1 MNGSTGAKTGV
12 LALILALLPSILS
25 AAVVRISW
33 NANTESDLE
42 GYRVF
47 YGTSHGRYGN
57 VINVGRRTTIDV
69 SGLAAGMTYYFAVT
83 AYDYSGNESGYSA
96 EQSVTIPSGSAS
108 EGSGSGG
115 GAALIDDIDDIV
127 EWLEQVVRNIFGL
140 DPEVPVYALGDFGT
154 LDPETAVNPS
164 GSVMS
169 KELTGRSAS
178 EHAALCDLYPVRDA
192 ILERGFAFDLSSIYP
207 EGAYLFYPLD
217 TCCPDIDD
225 QIVVPGYAGSFFY
238 VVFGETGAV
247 DHLLHLSVAEEIYE
261 IRSYVPRS
269 ALLIED
275 ITSGLA
281 IDLPAGATKGTK
293 PIAIGWGG
301 VEAFPAASVLASGIY
316 DYYFDIMPY
325 GLELESPAIVS
336 MPFTGERAGA
346 EWYDP
351 LRGEWVPISD
361 VLVEEGYL
369 SFSAQ
374 TLGRFRVTAL
384 QDDAGSVTQDAPYE
398 GSDRSCFVSSSRN
411 GYPRSAWASIMV
423 WAVLL
428 AGFLSTNVHERAPLS
443 H

>member
-1 MNGSTGAKTGV
+1 MDGSTGAKTGV
-12 LALILALLPSILS
+12 VALILALLPSILS

-47 YGTSHGRYGN
+47 YGTSHGRYGSA
-57 VINVGRRTTIDV
+57 INVGRRTTIDV

-96 EQSVTIPSGSAS
+96 EQSVTIPSGGAS
-108 EGSGSGG
+108 DGSGSGEDTG
-115 GAALIDDIDDIV
+115 LVDEIDDIV

-154 LDPETAVNPS
+154 LDPETTVNPS

-169 KELTGRSAS
+169 KEFTGRSAS

-207 EGAYLFYPLD
+207 DGAYLFYPLD

-238 VVFGETGAV
+238 VVFGESGSV

-261 IRSYVPRS
+261 IRSYVPGS
-269 ALLIED
+269 AQLIED
-275 ITSGLA
+275 ITTGLA
-281 IDLPAGATKGTK
+281 IDLPAGATEGTK

-301 VEAFPAASVLASGIY
+301 FEAFPGASVLPSGIY
-316 DYYFDIMPY
+316 DYYFDILPY
-325 GLELESPAIVS
+325 GLELECPALVS
-336 MPFTGERAGA
+336 MPFAGERAGV
-346 EWYDP
+346 ERYDAA
-351 LRGEWVPISD
+351 RGEWVPIVD
-361 VLVEEGYL
+361 VLVAGGYL
-369 SFSAQ
+369 SFSSQ
-374 TLGRFRVTAL
+374 TLGRFRVTAI
-384 QDDAGSVTQDAPYE
+384 QDDAGSVTEDAPYE
-398 GSDRSCFVSSSRN
+398 GSDRSCFMEASGS
-411 GYPRSAWASIMV
+411 GDPRAPWASIV
-423 WAVLL
+423 AGAVLV
-428 AGFLSTNVHERAPLS
+428 AGVILQRIRHSIYTR
-443 H
+443 